1 MLIHRVSL
9 FGLAGVASNSINIL
23 VFWICINFFGFS
35 PFKSGTGAYFAG
47 MLIGFYMNHKIT
59 FKGESKVS
67 RRLLS
72 YIFIQVF
79 IYFIYSFLNINLIE
93 NSDYFAIVWHVILI
107 LICAFLN
114 FCMTNYL
121 WTKYAKT

>member
-1 MLIHRVSL
+1 MLIQRVSL
-9 FGLAGVASNSINIL
+9 FGLAGVASNSVNIF
-23 VFWICINFFGFS
+23 VFWICINFFDFS
-35 PFKSGTGAYFAG
+35 PFQSGTAAYFSG

-59 FKGESKVS
+59 FKGESKFS

-79 IYFIYSFLNINLIE
+79 IYFVYSFLNINLIE
-93 NSDYFAIVWHVILI
+93 NSDYFAVVWHVILI
-107 LICAFLN
+107 LICAMLN

-121 WTKYAKT
+121 WAKYAKT